1 MTTETKTHIVF
12 RAPND
17 RNGNPR
23 RVSIL
28 IEDGDI
34 IEVCDHGY
42 KGSPRGWPPYALSQ
56 GITATDY
63 REWLQLGKE
72 LDEKGCTR

>member
-12 RAPND
+12 NAPND

-42 KGSPRGWPPYALSQ
+42 SGSPRGWPVSALSQ
-56 GITATDY
+56 GMTATDY

-72 LDEKGCTR
+72 LAEKGCTP